1 MKDDLWQYLKQVA
14 GELWGVSGVSRRVR
28 VGLWMLMGAM
38 WWHSRQTAWHSLR
51 VGRGTAVLGA
61 KLGRDVEEVGWL
73 FAVGLAH
80 DVGKLA
86 VPVGGLDKPGK
97 LSEEEFEVIK
107 RHVTSKAW
115 PVFLV
120 RIQSWRYPKRWKR
133 VYEALAWHHMN
144 WDGSGYGPD
153 GEVREGM
160 EIPEVARMIH
170 AADWLDALRNRN
182 DRKADGRKMMEVE
195 REILRGVGSLFD
207 PEIGQVARDWVRMFG
222 ENAGVSGR

>member
-1 MKDDLWQYLKQVA
+1 MEKAIETGKIFTKVGPMKDDLWQYLKQVA
-14 GELWGVSGVSRRVR
+14 GELRGVSGGSRGGR
-28 VGLWMLMGAM
+28 VGVWVL
-38 WWHSRQTAWHSLR
+38 
-51 VGRGTAVLGA
+51 VGV
-61 KLGRDVEEVGWL
+61 
-73 FAVGLAH
+73 
-80 DVGKLA
+80 
-86 VPVGGLDKPGK
+86 LDKPGK

>member
-1 MKDDLWQYLKQVA
+1 MEKAIETGKIFTKVGPMKDDLWQYLKQVA

-38 WWHSRQTAWHSLR
+38 AG
-51 VGRGTAVLGA
+51 VGVKR
-61 KLGRDVEEVGWL
+61 GRDVEEVGWW

-86 VPVGGLDKPGK
+86 VAVGVLDKPGK

-153 GEVREGM
+153 GEVRKGM